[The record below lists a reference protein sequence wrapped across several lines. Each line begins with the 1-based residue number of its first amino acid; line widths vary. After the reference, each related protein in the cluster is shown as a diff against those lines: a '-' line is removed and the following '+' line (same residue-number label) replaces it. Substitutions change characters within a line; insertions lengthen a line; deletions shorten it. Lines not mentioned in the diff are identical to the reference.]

1 MRLVGSF
8 RSTRIKC
15 IEPGPD
21 GSAAA
26 WPPLIYGPPS
36 AAGVSITLD
45 ARFMTLDQKGLK
57 KRSVTVA
64 YFFNNIGKNHD
75 IRLRRMNAVDEQK
88 RRIFERD
95 LHRPGLALAGFTNL
109 FTYKR
114 LQILGNTE
122 TRFLNH
128 LGEEERK
135 AAFANLTRF
144 KVPCIILTSNNKL
157 QPELL
162 DMATEAGIPVYVTR
176 QSSTKA
182 IYLVTDFLDD
192 QFSLYQQYHGSMV
205 DVYGVGVLLT
215 GKSGLGKSEIALD
228 LVERGHGLVADDV
241 VVIRRKGE
249 TMQLSASRNNIID
262 HFMEIRGLG
271 VVDVKANFGIRAI
284 RDVKEVLVVVE
295 LLEWNKE
302 MEYERLGLDTKTI
315 RILGVDVPLVQLPIF
330 PGKNITVIIEV
341 VALNFL
347 LKRYS
352 NYVAAEAL
360 TDRIKKVINNDDRTE
375 GDILV

>member
-1 MRLVGSF
+1 MNF
-8 RSTRIKC
+8 
-15 IEPGPD
+15 
-21 GSAAA
+21 
-26 WPPLIYGPPS
+26 
-36 AAGVSITLD
+36 
-45 ARFMTLDQKGLK
+45 DQKGLK
-57 KRSVTVA
+57 KRSITVA
-64 YFFNNIGKNHD
+64 YFFNTIDTKHD
-75 IRLRRMNAVDEQK
+75 IKLRRLNNVDEQK

-114 LQILGNTE
+114 VQILGNTE

-128 LGEEERK
+128 LDEQERNRV
-135 AAFANLTRF
+135 FENLVRF
-144 KVPCIILTSNNKL
+144 KIPCIILTSNNKL
-157 QPELL
+157 PQSLL
-162 DMATEAGIPVYVTR
+162 DMATKAGIPVYITR
-176 QSSTKA
+176 LSSTKT
-182 IYLVTDFLDD
+182 IYFVTGFLDD

-205 DVYGVGVLLT
+205 DVYGVGVLLV

-241 VVIRRKGE
+241 VVIHRKGE
-249 TMQLSASRNNIID
+249 SMMLNAKRNNIID

-271 VVDVKANFGIRAI
+271 VVDVRATFGIRAI
-284 RDVKEVLVVVE
+284 RDVKEVQVVVE
-295 LLEWNKE
+295 LLEWDKE
-302 MEYERLGLDTKTI
+302 MVYERLGLDTKFI
-315 RILGVDVPLVQLPIF
+315 KILGVEVPLVQLPIF

-360 TDRIKKVINNDDRTE
+360 TVRIKNVINSDKSEDDSND
-375 GDILV
+375 

>member
-1 MRLVGSF
+1 MN
-8 RSTRIKC
+8 
-15 IEPGPD
+15 
-21 GSAAA
+21 
-26 WPPLIYGPPS
+26 
-36 AAGVSITLD
+36 
-45 ARFMTLDQKGLK
+45 LDQKGLK
-57 KRSVTVA
+57 RRSITVDC
-64 YFFNNIGKNHD
+64 FFETIGKKYD
-75 IRLRRMNAVDEQK
+75 IKFRRLNNVDEKK

-114 LQILGNTE
+114 VQIFGNTE

-128 LGEEERK
+128 LDEEERSR
-135 AAFANLTRF
+135 AFANLVRF
-144 KVPCIILTSNNKL
+144 KMPCIILTSNNKL
-157 QPELL
+157 SQNLL
-162 DMATEAGIPVYVTR
+162 DMATHAGIPVYITR
-176 QSSTKA
+176 HSSTKT

-192 QFSLYQQYHGSMV
+192 QFSFYQQYHGSMV

-228 LVERGHGLVADDV
+228 LIERGHGLVADDV

-249 TMQLSASRNNIID
+249 SMVLNAKRNDIID

-284 RDVKEVLVVVE
+284 RDVKEVQVVVE

-302 MEYERLGLDTKTI
+302 LGYERLGLDTKCTK
-315 RILGVDVPLVQLPIF
+315 ILGVEVPLVELPIF

-360 TDRIKKVINNDDRTE
+360 TSRINDVINSDKSEGESDD
-375 GDILV
+375 

>member
-1 MRLVGSF
+1 MNF
-8 RSTRIKC
+8 
-15 IEPGPD
+15 
-21 GSAAA
+21 
-26 WPPLIYGPPS
+26 
-36 AAGVSITLD
+36 
-45 ARFMTLDQKGLK
+45 DQKGLK
-57 KRSVTVA
+57 KRSITVA
-64 YFFNNIGKNHD
+64 EFFDTIGDKYD
-75 IRLRRMNAVDEQK
+75 IKLKRLNSVDETK

-114 LQILGNTE
+114 VQILGNTE

-128 LGEEERK
+128 LDEYARNL
-135 AAFANLTRF
+135 AFQNLVRF
-144 KVPCIILTSNNKL
+144 KMPCIILTSNNKL
-157 QPELL
+157 SPSLL
-162 DMATEAGIPVYVTR
+162 EMATKAGIPVYITR
-176 QSSTKA
+176 CSSTKT
-182 IYLVTDFLDD
+182 IYNITDFLDD
-192 QFSLYQQYHGSMV
+192 HFSLYQQYHGSMV

-228 LVERGHGLVADDV
+228 LIERGHGLVADDV

-249 TMQLSASRNNIID
+249 SMALSAKRNNIID

-284 RDVKEVLVVVE
+284 REVKEVQVVVE

-302 MEYERLGLDTKTI
+302 IAYERLGLDLKST
-315 RILGVDVPLVQLPIF
+315 RILGVEVPQVELPIF

-360 TDRIKKVINNDDRTE
+360 TKRINNVINSDNTE
-375 GDILV
+375 EETHD

>member
-1 MRLVGSF
+1 MNL
-8 RSTRIKC
+8 
-15 IEPGPD
+15 E
-21 GSAAA
+21 
-26 WPPLIYGPPS
+26 
-36 AAGVSITLD
+36 
-45 ARFMTLDQKGLK
+45 QKGLK
-57 KRSVTVA
+57 KRSITVA
-64 YFFNNIGKNHD
+64 YFFDKICRKHD
-75 IRLRRMNAVDEQK
+75 IKLRRLNNVDEQK

-114 LQILGNTE
+114 VQILGNTE

-128 LGEEERK
+128 LDDLDRRRK
-135 AAFANLTRF
+135 FENLVRF
-144 KVPCIILTSNNKL
+144 KMPCIILTSNNKL
-157 QPELL
+157 PDKLL
-162 DMATEAGIPVYVTR
+162 EMATEAGIPVYATR
-176 QSSTKA
+176 HSSTKT

-205 DVYGVGVLLT
+205 DVYGVGVLIT

-228 LVERGHGLVADDV
+228 LIERGHGLVADDA
-241 VVIRRKGE
+241 VVIHRKGE
-249 TMQLSASRNNIID
+249 FMTLTARRNEIVD

-284 RDVKEVLVVVE
+284 RDIKDVQVVVE
-295 LLEWNKE
+295 LLEWNNE
-302 MEYERLGLDTKTI
+302 MAYERLGLDTKFI
-315 RILGVDVPLVQLPIF
+315 KILGVDVPLVQLPIF

-360 TDRIKKVINNDDRTE
+360 TERIKNVIENERSPGEFHD
-375 GDILV
+375 

>member
-1 MRLVGSF
+1 MN
-8 RSTRIKC
+8 
-15 IEPGPD
+15 
-21 GSAAA
+21 
-26 WPPLIYGPPS
+26 
-36 AAGVSITLD
+36 
-45 ARFMTLDQKGLK
+45 LDQKGLK
-57 KRSVTVA
+57 KQSITVA
-64 YFFNNIGKNHD
+64 EFYNTLGKKYDIKLKRLNN
-75 IRLRRMNAVDEQK
+75 VDESS

-114 LQILGNTE
+114 VQILGNTE

-128 LGEEERK
+128 LDENARLL
-135 AAFANLTRF
+135 AFQNIVRF
-144 KVPCIILTSNNKL
+144 KMPCIILTSNNKL
-157 QPELL
+157 PPVLL
-162 DMATEAGIPVYVTR
+162 DMATEAAIPVYSTR
-176 QSSTKA
+176 CSSTKA
-182 IYLVTDFLDD
+182 IYNITDFLDD
-192 QFSLYQQYHGSMV
+192 NFSLYQQYHGSMV

-215 GKSGLGKSEIALD
+215 GKSGLGKSEVALD

-249 TMQLSASRNNIID
+249 STTLTARRNNIID

-271 VVDVKANFGIRAI
+271 IVDMRANFGIRAI
-284 RDVKEVLVVVE
+284 REAKEVQVVVE

-302 MEYERLGLDTKTI
+302 IAYERLGLDIKST
-315 RILGVDVPLVQLPIF
+315 RILGVEVPQVELPIF

-360 TDRIKKVINNDDRTE
+360 TNRINNVINSDKTE
-375 GDILV
+375 DKRYD